1 MRLWSIHP
9 KYLDRS
15 GLLAL
20 WREGL
25 LARAVLNGNTKG
37 YTKHPQL
44 DRFRGCVDPSAA
56 IDAYLAVVASEAAA
70 RGYRFDTSK
79 IDCNARCEPIRVSE
93 GQIGFEGEHL
103 KRKLMIRDAERYRK
117 LIETGHIEPHPIF
130 EVIKGD
136 VELWERIK
144 Q

>member
-1 MRLWSIHP
+1 M
-9 KYLDRS
+9 
-15 GLLAL
+15 
-20 WREGL
+20 
-25 LARAVLNGNTKG
+25 ARAVLNGNTKG

-44 DRFRGCVDPSAA
+44 DRFRGCADPSAA